1 MRPTTP
7 GKQLNLVLSGIA
19 VLLTGIAIWP
29 WVAPVEASGRAAD
42 AADAASSA
50 PAIADLPPLATFRTV
65 FERPL
70 FSPSRRP
77 PDGKPAVPGIGVAE
91 RYRLLGLMTAGQ
103 ARRAL
108 LAEGPRRFEI
118 AEGAA
123 LDGWIVIRIE
133 QDRVVLSSP
142 SGETELRLQRT
153 SGNPAGPAA
162 PAKPVLEK
170 PGR

>member
-1 MRPTTP
+1 MRATTP
-7 GKQLNLVLSGIA
+7 GKRLNFGLAGTA
-19 VLLTGIAIWP
+19 VLATGLAIWP

-50 PAIADLPPLATFRTV
+50 PAIADLPPLTTFRAV

-70 FSPSRRP
+70 FAPSRRP
-77 PDGKPAVPGIGVAE
+77 PADRAPVLGVGVAE
-91 RYRLLGLMTAGQ
+91 RYRLLGLVTAGE

-108 LAEGPRRFEI
+108 LAEGARRFEI

-123 LDGWIVIRIE
+123 LDGWIVARIE

-142 SGETELRLQRT
+142 GGDAELRLQRT
-153 SGNPAGPAA
+153 GGNPADAAA
-162 PAKPVLEK
+162 PEMPMQGKSV
-170 PGR
+170 R